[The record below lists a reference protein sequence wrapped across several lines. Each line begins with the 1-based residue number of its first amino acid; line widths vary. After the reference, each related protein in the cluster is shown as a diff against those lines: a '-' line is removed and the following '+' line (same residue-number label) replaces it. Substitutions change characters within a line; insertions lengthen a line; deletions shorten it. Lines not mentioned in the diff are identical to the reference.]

1 MSDIQSKIT
10 GNAKKQENT
19 TQVEEEK
26 KSTGPRLTETDDKI
40 SR

>member
-26 KSTGPRLTETDDKI
+26 KINWPKVD
-40 SR
+40 

>member
-10 GNAKKQENT
+10 GNAKKQENNNLS
-19 TQVEEEK
+19 ERGK
-26 KSTGPRLTETDDKI
+26 KSTVPGLIETDDRI